1 MITVQIHQLVAILR
15 SPRQRPGNGWLQPLQ
30 AAVCPGG
37 RLQLA
42 STVRVPLHLMIIRK
56 LCLLLL
62 LFVAGAPLAAE
73 IIHSA
78 DEETGLRKWHL
89 AEGMLEVELVQ
100 RLPDQTRGFF
110 MARGFSP
117 AIADEIAVSCIFQ
130 TIIRNTGTRDDAV
143 AVSIDLAQWRVIHAS
158 GEQGVRLKEPWMASW
173 PENVVSRTSRLAF
186 QWALFPTQQ
195 EFLADDYNWGMTA
208 FGLPPGAVFDLDLV
222 WQEDGKVRTTRI
234 AAIECA
240 PDVERLQ

>member
-1 MITVQIHQLVAILR
+1 VHINLPAANLP
-15 SPRQRPGNGWLQPLQ
+15 SPRRHPGNRMLHP
-30 AAVCPGG
+30 
-37 RLQLA
+37 QLA
-42 STVRVPLHLMIIRK
+42 VSLMTIRK
-56 LCLLLL
+56 LCVLLLL
-62 LFVAGAPLAAE
+62 LLAGTPLAAE
-73 IIHSA
+73 IARSA

-89 AEGMLEVELVQ
+89 AEGKLEVELVQ

-130 TIIRNTGTRDDAV
+130 TIIRNTGTQADAV
-143 AVSIDLAQWRVIHAS
+143 AVSVDLAQWRVIRAD

-173 PENVVSRTSRLAF
+173 PENSVGEASRLAF

-222 WQEDGKVRTTRI
+222 WQEDGTMHTTRI
-234 AAIECA
+234 ATLECA

>member
-1 MITVQIHQLVAILR
+1 VVNLM
-15 SPRQRPGNGWLQPLQ
+15 
-30 AAVCPGG
+30 
-37 RLQLA
+37 
-42 STVRVPLHLMIIRK
+42 TVRN

-62 LFVAGAPLAAE
+62 LFLAGTPLAAE
-73 IIHSA
+73 IARSA

-89 AEGMLEVELVQ
+89 AEGKLEVELVQ

-130 TIIRNTGTRDDAV
+130 TIIRNTGTQADAV
-143 AVSIDLAQWRVIHAS
+143 AVSVDLAQWRVIHAD
-158 GEQGVRLKEPWMASW
+158 GERGVRLKEPWMASW
-173 PENVVSRTSRLAF
+173 PENSVGEASRLAF

-222 WQEDGKVRTTRI
+222 WQEDGTMHTTRI
-234 AAIECA
+234 AALECA